1 MWATLASS
9 LTVTSDTINSAV
21 GFEPLGYKGLETGE
35 RHIASHVV
43 KQNDV
48 YFIFQ
53 SPLNP
58 KSAAFDAF
66 TSAHGDACKDIA
78 FTVDDCRGIWQKA
91 VDNGARSV
99 RAPHELTDEN
109 GTVVLATV
117 ATVGCLPYPAPLMIF
132 VWLAPSV
139 TNSRKNFRF
148 LPISQ
153 YGDTEH
159 TFVERKNYKGPFLP
173 GFASVAQDPL
183 CKLLPPTNVVCVDH
197 CVGNQPDDQM
207 IPASTFYEKA
217 LDFHRFWSVDDSQ
230 IHTEYSALRSIVM
243 ADFDEVIKMPLNE
256 PAAGKKKS
264 QIQEYVEY
272 NSGAG
277 VQHIALRTNDI
288 VTTVSNLKTRG
299 VEFLTIPSAYYENL
313 RIRLKSS
320 KCNVVED
327 LDKLE
332 ALNILVDF
340 DDGGYLLQIFTKP
353 VEDRPTLFLEIIQRA
368 NNGWHRLFIFMK
380 VKFLYIDGFGAGNFK
395 ALFESIEIEQ
405 AKRGN
410 DVDYT
415 RTSCA

>member
-132 VWLAPSV
+132 VWLAPS
-139 TNSRKNFRF
+139 
-148 LPISQ
+148 

-183 CKLLPPTNVVCVDH
+183 CKLLPPTNIVCVDH

-368 NNGWHRLFIFMK
+368 NN
-380 VKFLYIDGFGAGNFK
+380 DGFGAGNFK